1 MPNAL
6 DNKRILK
13 NTLALYFRQIITMC
27 IGLYTSRLVLR
38 ELGVED
44 YGINAVVGGLI
55 VICGFISGALGQT
68 LNRYFSFE
76 LGKENYEKL
85 NKIFNIALVL
95 YAAIALISFILAETI
110 GLWFLQNKM
119 VIPPDRLNSAL
130 WVYQLSVAGMCL
142 SFILAPY
149 ISIVFSRERFKVFA
163 YMSIFDAIMKL
174 IFVSLLVFINY
185 DKLKLL
191 SILSFFGTCLV
202 FFIYMIYC
210 ISNFKETA
218 FKLCMEWNLYKDLL
232 KFSAWILLN
241 PISYTA
247 KYQGVNMVFNLFFG
261 PVVNAANGIASRVS
275 EAISS
280 FSENAT
286 QAVNPQIIKLYASG
300 NFNDMW
306 NLVIRASKMYYLLF
320 FNLALPVIA
329 NAEFVLRVWLGNVPN
344 YTAVLTQLVLVEQ
357 LIRTLVIASVQVSN
371 ASGNIKT
378 LQIIG
383 CIGQTANLPVAII
396 LCYLGFDAPSIFIV
410 NIFLIGIPTGF
421 LNCLVIKIQNGLPI
435 FRYLRELYLP
445 VIIVT
450 FLSIII
456 PFIMHYFLPNDTLFS
471 ILNIFTCII
480 FSCSFSYCFGLSK
493 NEKKKAIGFVKRKFA
508 LNAII
513 E

>member
-1 MPNAL
+1 MPNTL

-13 NTLALYFRQIITMC
+13 NTLALYFRQIVTMC
-27 IGLYTSRLVLR
+27 ISLYTSRLVLR

-44 YGINAVVGGLI
+44 YGINAVVGGLV

-95 YAAIALISFILAETI
+95 YSVLALISLILAETI

-130 WVYQLSVAGMCL
+130 WVYQFSVAGMCL

-149 ISIVFSRERFKVFA
+149 VSIVVSREKFKVFA
-163 YMSIFDAIMKL
+163 YMSILDAIMKL
-174 IFVSLLVFINY
+174 LVVYLLVFINF

-191 SILSFFGTCLV
+191 SALGFSSTCLV
-202 FFIYMIYC
+202 IFIYRIYC
-210 ISNFKETA
+210 TNFKETT
-218 FKLCMEWNLYKDLL
+218 FKLCTEWNLYKDLL

-261 PVVNAANGIASRVS
+261 PVVNAANNIASRV
-275 EAISS
+275 AQTIGS
-280 FSENAT
+280 FSENAG

-306 NLVIRASKMYYLLF
+306 SLVIRASKMYYLLF
-320 FNLALPVIA
+320 FNLALPIIV
-329 NAEFVLRVWLGNVPN
+329 NAEFVLSVWLGNVPN
-344 YTAVLTQLVLVEQ
+344 YAAVLTQLVLIEQ
-357 LIRTLVIASVQVSN
+357 IIRTLVLASVQVNN

-378 LQIIG
+378 LQIVG
-383 CIGQTANLPVAII
+383 CILQTTNLPIAII
-396 LCYLGFDAPSIFIV
+396 LCYLGFDVTYVFIA
-410 NIFLIGIPTGF
+410 GILMMILGVF
-421 LNCLVIKIQNGLPI
+421 LNSLIIKIQNGLPV
-435 FRYLRELYLP
+435 FRFLRELYLP
-445 VIIVT
+445 ITIVT
-450 FLSIII
+450 FLSIFV
-456 PFIMHYFLPNDTLFS
+456 PLIMHYFLPNNTIFS

-480 FSCSFSYCFGLSK
+480 FSCGFSYCFGLSK
-493 NEKKKAIGFVKRKFA
+493 NEREKAIGFVKRKMGFTY
-508 LNAII
+508 
-513 E
+513 